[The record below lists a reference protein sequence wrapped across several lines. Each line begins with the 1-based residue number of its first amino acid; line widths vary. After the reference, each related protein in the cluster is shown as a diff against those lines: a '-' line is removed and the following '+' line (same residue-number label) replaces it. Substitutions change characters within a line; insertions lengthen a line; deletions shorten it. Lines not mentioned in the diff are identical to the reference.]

1 MKIGRTEEESMR
13 WSHFPDVK
21 SFLLETP
28 KKSEGK
34 EDSTTV
40 DKLVVLF
47 VFEDKGLLMEV
58 DKEESR
64 EEEVGKSIIK
74 V

>member
-1 MKIGRTEEESMR
+1 
-13 WSHFPDVK
+13 SHFPDVK

-40 DKLVVLF
+40 DKLGSSHSLL
-47 VFEDKGLLMEV
+47 DKLMEV